1 MKAIRLFFALSLPNS
16 TQQAIKPVLKSLQQ
30 MIPAET
36 VRWTPVQNLHITLQF
51 LQRVEYIHLTQL
63 IEKVRIELE
72 TIKPLQLELGD
83 LELLPTANHPR
94 VLSLQVG
101 PPESLASLVRAIG
114 LGIKATNYPVEE
126 RPFRGH
132 MTLGRLSKV
141 LSPPSLA
148 ELNFAPFSPTLIN
161 EIHLFESKPGRSR
174 SLYIP
179 LERFKLE
186 S

>member
-1 MKAIRLFFALSLPNS
+1 MDYCPKFAYYL
-16 TQQAIKPVLKSLQQ
+16 TI
-30 MIPAET
+30 
-36 VRWTPVQNLHITLQF
+36 

-72 TIKPLQLELGD
+72 TIRPLQLELGE
-83 LELLPTANHPR
+83 LEVFPTANHPR
-94 VLSLQVG
+94 VLALQAG
-101 PPESLASLVRAIG
+101 PPETLTSLVKAIG

-141 LSPPSLA
+141 LSLPSLA
-148 ELNFAPFSPTLIN
+148 ELNLAPFFPTLIN
-161 EIHLFESKPGRSR
+161 EINLFESKPGRSR

-186 S
+186 P